1 MSIQQTPGLLQSPEY
16 AALVTKA
23 DSLLASE
30 LGQTASA
37 TWDLVNDERGRPL
50 LKLKVDDPFSGQGT
64 WSFAPDELR
73 NERHLLSRLHDL
85 KGSLVRTGVW
95 RKPLDDLFS
104 SIRQWSQG
112 LPGAYIQEEP
122 MTYRDGN
129 GMFEASRLLVTSE
142 GHTMQ
147 VEPVGS
153 WVVGADG
160 LVNLNGLGGP
170 LTLLYSQKDGG
181 WSYIPKTIPAQSIP
195 LSRELFLE
203 LAAECLHG

>member
-1 MSIQQTPGLLQSPEY
+1 MTIQQTPGLLQSPEY

-23 DSLLASE
+23 DPLVASY
-30 LGQTASA
+30 LGPTASA
-37 TWDLVNDERGRPL
+37 IWDLVNDERGRPL
-50 LKLKVDDPFSGQGT
+50 LKLKVVDPFSGPGT
-64 WSFAPDELR
+64 WNFAPDELR
-73 NERHLLSRLHDL
+73 NERHLSSRLGDL
-85 KGSLVRTGVW
+85 TDSLVRTGVW

-104 SIRQWSQG
+104 SIREWSQG

-142 GHTMQ
+142 GLTMQ

-170 LTLLYSQKDGG
+170 YMLLYSQRDGG
-181 WSYIPKTIPAQSIP
+181 WFYLPDTTPAQTVP
-195 LSRELFLE
+195 LTQELYLQ
-203 LAAECLHG
+203 LAEACLHG